1 MLVRDPMMQSAQPR
15 RQPCAGCALYSEI
28 LRKDKLRMK
37 NQFGDKFPDD
47 VVNALAR
54 MLLPEIQKAY
64 ESAEGQAEFEKWKA
78 EQADSQTD
86 KHNPK

>member
-1 MLVRDPMMQSAQPR
+1 
-15 RQPCAGCALYSEI
+15 
-28 LRKDKLRMK
+28 MK

-86 KHNPK
+86 KHNPKKLNKVLPRQLFFRIDCRG

>member
-1 MLVRDPMMQSAQPR
+1 
-15 RQPCAGCALYSEI
+15 
-28 LRKDKLRMK
+28 MK

-64 ESAEGQAEFEKWKA
+64 ESAEGQEEFEKWKS
-78 EQADSQTD
+78 EQFDSQTN
-86 KHNPK
+86 KREEK

>member
-1 MLVRDPMMQSAQPR
+1 
-15 RQPCAGCALYSEI
+15 
-28 LRKDKLRMK
+28 MK

-78 EQADSQTD
+78 EQSFTPAAILSNRLSGLIVFG
-86 KHNPK
+86 KNSI

>member
-1 MLVRDPMMQSAQPR
+1 
-15 RQPCAGCALYSEI
+15 
-28 LRKDKLRMK
+28 MK

-54 MLLPEIQKAY
+54 MLLLEIQKAY

-78 EQADSQTD
+78 EQAYSQTD
-86 KHNPK
+86 KYNEK

>member
-1 MLVRDPMMQSAQPR
+1 
-15 RQPCAGCALYSEI
+15 
-28 LRKDKLRMK
+28 MK

-54 MLLPEIQKAY
+54 MLLLEIQKAY

-86 KHNPK
+86 KYNVHAAITSSMVTT

>member
-1 MLVRDPMMQSAQPR
+1 MTNSRRRSADACQRSDDAVRT
-15 RQPCAGCALYSEI
+15 ALKAAMCG
-28 LRKDKLRMK
+28 LRAIFE

-86 KHNPK
+86 KHNEK